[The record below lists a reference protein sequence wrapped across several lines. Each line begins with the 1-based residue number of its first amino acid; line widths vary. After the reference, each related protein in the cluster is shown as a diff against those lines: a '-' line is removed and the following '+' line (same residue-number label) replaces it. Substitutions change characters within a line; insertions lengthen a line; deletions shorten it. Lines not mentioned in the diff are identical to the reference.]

1 MIARLRSFINLLLNE
16 SLVRWFIVGCATVA
30 LDTSIF
36 VGMYHLT
43 NRAVIS
49 NLISG
54 TIATCCNYLAH
65 YYWSFRTERT
75 HTQST
80 IIYLVTFFFFL
91 FLGTTVIKH
100 LLDSGVPPLLAKL
113 GTAAVIAPMS
123 FLLMKFVTFKRGS
136 DAA

>member
-1 MIARLRSFINLLLNE
+1 MIARVRNLTQLLLKE

-36 VGMYHLT
+36 VGLYHFT
-43 NRAVIS
+43 NRPVLS

-54 TIATCCNYLAH
+54 SIATCCNYLAH
-65 YYWSFRTERT
+65 YYWSFKTERT
-75 HTQST
+75 HSQST
-80 IIYLVTFFFFL
+80 VIYLATFFFFL

-100 LLDSGVPPLLAKL
+100 LIDSGVAPFLAKL

-136 DAA
+136 NAT

>member
-1 MIARLRSFINLLLNE
+1 MIARLRSFINLLINE